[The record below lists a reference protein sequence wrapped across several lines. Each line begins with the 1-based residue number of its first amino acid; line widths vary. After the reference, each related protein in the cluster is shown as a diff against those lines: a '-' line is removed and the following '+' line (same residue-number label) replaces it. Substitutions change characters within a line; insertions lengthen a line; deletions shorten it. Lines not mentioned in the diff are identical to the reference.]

1 MKAQDFRAGR
11 TTGKMT
17 VGSKEFWVTPGA
29 TISHS
34 TFLNS
39 GLMDDSYYSNS
50 VLELPGG
57 RKI

>member
-1 MKAQDFRAGR
+1 
-11 TTGKMT
+11 MT

-34 TFLNS
+34 TFLNG
-39 GLMDDSYYSNS
+39 GLMDDSYCSNS

-57 RKI
+57 RKICGQATQVV